1 MPMLL
6 ITGFFRVVGAA
17 PDGDSVRFHPTDP
30 AHWDRVEGPHRVRR
44 NAAGGAQ
51 LRLDGIDALETHYT
65 AGRTPTHQPLDLG
78 RASASALLAGLGFH
92 AVRRDER
99 ETVTD
104 ATPVEVPGYVLTRG
118 ADVYGRCVALAGRGA
133 PPTDKPSGERVHVTV
148 SMLRRTVNYRQ
159 LARGHAYPTFYRKL
173 YADLRQA
180 MARAVVA
187 ARTAGGPLWRADQT
201 AGGADL
207 PAGLADLERDVVVLP
222 KLFRRLADYFAL
234 NDGDPALNGFL
245 DYLDARDDRITLL
258 PTGQWTSLDTIV
270 AVDGTKIRLTHPPE
284 QLFFDER

>member
-6 ITGFFRVVGAA
+6 ITGSFHVVGAA
-17 PDGDSVRFHPTDP
+17 PDGDSVRFQPTDP
-30 AHWDRVEGPHRVRR
+30 AHWDRVDGPHRVRR
-44 NAAGGAQ
+44 NASGGAQ

-65 AGRTPTHQPLDLG
+65 AGRVPTHQPLDLA
-78 RASASALLAGLGFH
+78 RASASALLSGLGFR
-92 AVRRDER
+92 AVRRNER

-104 ATPVEVPGYVLTRG
+104 ATPTEVPGWIFTRG
-118 ADVYGRCVALAGRGA
+118 ADVYGRCVALAGRGT
-133 PPTDKPSGERVHVTV
+133 PPTEQPSGERVHVTV
-148 SMLRRTVNYRQ
+148 PMLRRTVNYRQ

-187 ARTAGGPLWRADQT
+187 ARAAGDPLWRSDQT
-201 AGGADL
+201 ASGTAL

-222 KLFRRLADYFAL
+222 KLFRRLADYFTL
-234 NDGDPALNGFL
+234 NDGDPSLSGFV

-258 PTGQWTSLDTIV
+258 PSGQWTSLDTIV

>member
-1 MPMLL
+1 MPMLV
-6 ITGFFRVVGAA
+6 ITGSFRVVGAA

-44 NAAGGAQ
+44 NASGGAQ

-65 AGRTPTHQPLDLG
+65 AGRVRTHQPLDLG
-78 RASASALLAGLGFH
+78 RASASALLSGLGFRT
-92 AVRRDER
+92 VRRDER

-104 ATPVEVPGYVLTRG
+104 AWPVEVPGYLFTRG

-148 SMLRRTVNYRQ
+148 PMLRRTVNYRQ
-159 LARGHAYPTFYRKL
+159 LARGQAYPTFYRKL

-180 MARAVVA
+180 MARAVVT
-187 ARTAGGPLWRADQT
+187 ARAAGGPLWRADQT
-201 AGGADL
+201 ASGAAL
-207 PAGLADLERDVVVLP
+207 PAGLADLERDVVLLP
-222 KLFRRLADYFAL
+222 KLFRRLAGYFAL
-234 NDGDPALNGFL
+234 NDGDPSLAGFA

-270 AVDGTKIRLTHPPE
+270 AVDGNKIRLTHPPE

>member
-1 MPMLL
+1 MPMLV
-6 ITGFFRVVGAA
+6 ITGSFRVVGAA

-44 NAAGGAQ
+44 NASGGAQ
-51 LRLDGIDALETHYT
+51 LRLDGIDALETHYR
-65 AGRTPTHQPLDLG
+65 AGRIPTHQPLDLG
-78 RASASALLAGLGFH
+78 RASASALLSALGFRSVH
-92 AVRRDER
+92 RDER

-104 ATPVEVPGYVLTRG
+104 ASPVEVPGYVFTRG

-148 SMLRRTVNYRQ
+148 PMLRRTVNYRQ

-187 ARTAGGPLWRADQT
+187 ARAAGGPLWRADQT
-201 AGGADL
+201 ASGAAL
-207 PAGLADLERDVVVLP
+207 PAGLADLERDVVLLP

-234 NDGDPALNGFL
+234 NDGDPSLGGFV

-258 PTGQWTSLDTIV
+258 PTGQWTSLDTVV
-270 AVDGTKIRLTHPPE
+270 AVDGNKIRLTHPPE